1 MSSDVDEITEL
12 HVARAVD
19 LLVDE
24 FGDQVPQPEIERL
37 VRDSVA
43 RLAPSAEVSDFVPTL
58 AYRFARERIL
68 ASHHSRGTGPLEILF
83 VGLGDTGR
91 GQMAA
96 ALMAVRSE
104 GRINAHSAGSTASST
119 IDPNVV
125 AVMAELDV
133 DLGEAFAKPLSDEVL
148 RAADIVVTMGRSVG
162 NVEIPDE
169 TAASTGASETRPGRT
184 SRRCVSSVTTSTG
197 AFRLSCRPCATAR
210 RSTHWDR

>member
-19 LLVDE
+19 SLVDE
-24 FGDQVPQPEIERL
+24 FGDQVSQPEIERL

-43 RLAPSAEVSDFVPTL
+43 RLAPSAEVNDFVPTL

-68 ASHHSRGTGPLEILF
+68 ASHHSRGTGRLEILF

-104 GRINAHSAGSTASST
+104 GRINAHSAGSTASNT
-119 IDPNVV
+119 IDANVV

-162 NVEIPDE
+162 HVEIPAE
-169 TAASTGASETRPGRT
+169 TRRFDWRVGDPTGADVEEVRVVRGDID
-184 SRRCVSSVTTSTG
+184 RRVQALVSALLDSS
-197 AFRLSCRPCATAR
+197 A
-210 RSTHWDR
+210 